1 MSAPAGIW
9 GQTLADADDLSLLGM
24 VRDGDPDAYA
34 ELWRRYLP
42 AAYAVA
48 HRHRGR
54 TSAEDIVADASLRVY
69 DLIRAGKGPTTNF
82 RSYFLSAVRTAAVDA
97 ARTELRAVPTED
109 AALESATPAVEA
121 YDASASVDHDLVRAA
136 FRRLPERDQQVLWHT
151 AVEGT
156 TPAVVASSMGM
167 SANGVSVLAL
177 RARDSLRAK
186 YLDAHAD
193 RAIERAQDAECA
205 WVLAQM
211 GRFVRGKLPVRQ
223 RARVSEH
230 LATCSHARG
239 LALEMTEVNR
249 ALPALMVPL
258 IFLGGTSVA
267 SAWAGGVGAGASAG
281 GADGPRG
288 PREEPKAAL
297 AAALMANVGGK
308 AAALAVGLVLGV
320 GYVAAPGGISAFG
333 GGAGGAGASAGAGAG
348 GGSVTAGGGGSS
360 GSGSTAAPD
369 VPTPGTPAVTAPPT
383 SEPPPVTPGGGA
395 TTGAGG
401 TTSPTTRPVTPPSPT
416 PTVRPTPTPSP
427 APRPTP
433 APSPAPSPPAPSPT
447 PTPAPTPTPTPTPP
461 VPVPPAPATFPTALS
476 WGVPFVAS
484 IPGSDSGV
492 TSVSFTLSQGG
503 VVISPLSGSAWTC
516 TKAGSTVTCSGTGP
530 AELQIVATPVPT
542 SSPVTLTSTVTSSAG
557 LSTTTSVVMPPPPAP
572 APGPAAFPAT
582 VGWRT
587 PFAVT
592 IPGGDGARS
601 VSLELTSGF
610 LAVTPAPGSADWSC
624 STDAPVVCSGTG
636 PATLMV
642 TATPPAKPS
651 MESSTLTATVTSA
664 GGSATSAAT
673 LAPTATTPAAEFV
686 TFARVATWEVP
697 FVADVSVPA
706 SGITTVVFDIRTGSL
721 SVVPTHGQQRGW
733 VCDPAGVVVECSG
746 RGSATISV
754 TATPP
759 EVPPTTPTTVTATA
773 TTLDGTSTDTVV
785 LPPPAPQPPA

>member
-69 DLIRAGKGPTTNF
+69 DLIRAGKGPTSNF

-109 AALESATPAVEA
+109 AALESATPAAQA
-121 YDASASVDHDLVRAA
+121 YDPSASVDHDLVRAA
-136 FRRLPERDQQVLWHT
+136 FKRLPERDQQVLWHT

-156 TPAVVASSMGM
+156 TPAAVASSMGM

-193 RAIERAQDAECA
+193 RAIARAQDAECA

-223 RARVSEH
+223 RARVAEH

-267 SAWAGGVGAGASAG
+267 SAWVGVLGAGAAG
-281 GADGPRG
+281 SDGPRG

-320 GYVAAPGGISAFG
+320 GYVAAPGGISVF
-333 GGAGGAGASAGAGAG
+333 GAGAAGAGASSGAGAG
-348 GGSVTAGGGGSS
+348 GSVAAGGGGGPNS
-360 GSGSTAAPD
+360 GATAAPTL
-369 VPTPGTPAVTAPPT
+369 PTT
-383 SEPPPVTPGGGA
+383 GA
-395 TTGAGG
+395 TT
-401 TTSPTTRPVTPPSPT
+401 S
-416 PTVRPTPTPSP
+416 TPSVTVPPAPAPAPAPAPVPAGAAGTSGTGAATTPRTPRTAATAAPRP
-427 APRPTP
+427 APRPVAPATP
-433 APSPAPSPPAPSPT
+433 VVPPAT
-447 PTPAPTPTPTPTPP
+447 PPATPTPTPTPTPP
-461 VPVPPAPATFPTALS
+461 PPIPPAPPTFASALS
-476 WGVPFVAS
+476 WGAPFVAS
-484 IPGSDSGV
+484 IAGSPSGV
-492 TSVSFTLSQGG
+492 TTVTFALSQGG
-503 VVISPLSGSAWTC
+503 LIVSTLAGSGSDWTC

-530 AELQIVATPVPT
+530 AQLHLVATPVLTT
-542 SSPVTLTSTVTSSAG
+542 SAVTLTSTVTSPAR
-557 LSTTTSVVMPPPPAP
+557 LSTTTTLVMPPPPAP
-572 APGPAAFPAT
+572 PAPRPVTFDAAVQWGTPFSVTVPAT
-582 VGWRT
+582 
-587 PFAVT
+587 
-592 IPGGDGARS
+592 DGVSS
-601 VSLELTSGF
+601 VSLAASAGTLT
-610 LAVTPAPGSADWSC
+610 VVPGPDATDWSC
-624 STDAPVVCSGTG
+624 DGGRPVVCTGTG
-636 PATLMV
+636 PATLLV
-642 TATPPAKPS
+642 TATPPVRPP
-651 MESSTLTATVTSA
+651 TTPTTVTATVTAA
-664 GGSATSAAT
+664 GGTATSSAT
-673 LAPTATTPAAEFV
+673 LAPPEPAPVADFV
-686 TFARVATWEVP
+686 RLDPRATWEVP
-697 FVADVSVPA
+697 FDAEVRVPA
-706 SGITTVVFDIRTGSL
+706 DGITTVVFDIRTGTL
-721 SVVPTHGQQRGW
+721 TLVPTHGHHRGW
-733 VCDPAGVVVECSG
+733 LCDPAGAVVVCSG
-746 RGSATISV
+746 RGPTTILV

-759 EVPPTTPTTVTATA
+759 ATPPTTPTTVTATA
-773 TTLDGTSTDTVV
+773 TSRDATSTDTVQ
-785 LPPPAPQPPA
+785 LPAPSAQPPA